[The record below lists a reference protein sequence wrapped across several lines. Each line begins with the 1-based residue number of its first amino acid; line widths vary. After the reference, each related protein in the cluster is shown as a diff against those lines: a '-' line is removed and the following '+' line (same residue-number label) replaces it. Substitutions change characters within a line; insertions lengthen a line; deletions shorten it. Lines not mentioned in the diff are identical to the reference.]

1 MDKRKLKK
9 WGIIL
14 CVLFVLGVIGTI
26 SQSDE
31 SEVETNTT
39 AAEENTAEKSKKPS
53 MTTDEL
59 MEYFDTYEKLYV
71 NHLEGISKVAEK
83 NDNLELQKTLANTR
97 DISNAAHSKIFD
109 IKSGFDSSS
118 NEYKALDELSVAF
131 NSLESAC
138 KNGIK
143 YIDKNEYKYY
153 EKYENDLKQSDLFL
167 QRYMEAK
174 NNIK

>member
-26 SQSDE
+26 SEKNDKS
-31 SEVETNTT
+31 VEADAPTT
-39 AAEENTAEKSKKPS
+39 EETVAEKPKEPV

-59 MEYFDTYEKLYV
+59 MEHFDTYEKLYV
-71 NHLEGISKVAEK
+71 NHLEGIAKVAEK

-97 DISNAAHSKIFD
+97 DISNSAHSKIFE
-109 IKSGFDSSS
+109 IKSGYDSSS
-118 NEYKALDELSVAF
+118 DEFKALNELSTAF